1 MVQWLKF
8 KYVKLSR
15 YFPVLLPGI
24 LSAQFIFSG
33 GNTGVRVEK
42 VAPKIGGSLKI
53 LLPRA
58 SIWYKNSDSVKYY
71 ASSIIT
77 GGGIYFTSWFYAG
90 FVVPYH
96 MDEIRKKTGNII
108 SRGPGDIF
116 INIKL
121 IKKLDT
127 SFYLGFMPFMTFP
140 LGDLRVENPDSATP
154 GENFKG
160 GLFRDFTSNSYD
172 YGLFIIL
179 SKKWRKAELHLNMGG
194 WNGYQYPFA
203 GAEPNLYMGS
213 FALSYKVDVLSPFVE
228 FFYSKFT
235 TDTFGRAPVFI
246 TLGSMM
252 KIGRFPSITF
262 SMDIPLFHRGTVN
275 VVKPGNSNK
284 YYGFISPF
292 PNFTPSYSVNLSLD
306 VSEIVMKES
315 ALSRV
320 KILTI
325 DAQTGSSIDKV
336 SCKLDDH
343 YRQTE
348 RGIAD
353 FGLLEPGVYELK
365 IQKDGYCPVKKFIK
379 VGRNKDIR
387 IEVKLKR
394 NFFTLLLK
402 VRDQERNPVQAKVF
416 FPGLH
421 GKSFETN
428 ETGML
433 TLNLNRDSTYSAYIW
448 APDFKG
454 DNIFIK
460 GDHTHD
466 TLAVEVLLN
475 RKEETEFF
483 FPVIYFDFNSYK
495 VKREYLPLLDQV
507 GKYLLT
513 HPDLII
519 EIDGHASPEGP
530 DEYNYILSK
539 KRAEAVKEYLIE
551 RYGIKK
557 ERIIIKGFGK
567 DVPAVPNISPEKRA
581 INRRAEFRVIGRSEK

>member
-8 KYVKLSR
+8 KNVKLSR

-24 LSAQFIFSG
+24 LFAQFIFSG

-42 VAPKIGGSLKI
+42 AVPKIGGSLKL
-53 LLPRA
+53 LLPKA
-58 SIWYKNSDSVKYY
+58 SIWYRDSDSVKYY
-71 ASSIIT
+71 ASSIMT
-77 GGGIYFTSWFYAG
+77 GGGIYFTHWFYAG
-90 FVVPYH
+90 FIVPYH
-96 MDEIRKKTGNII
+96 VDALQKETGNII

-116 INIKL
+116 INIKF
-121 IKKLDT
+121 IKKVNN

-140 LGDLRVENPDSATP
+140 LGDLRAENPDSATA
-154 GENFKG
+154 GKNFKG

-179 SKKWRKAELHLNMGG
+179 SKKWRKAELHLNMGY
-194 WNGYQYPFA
+194 WNIYQYTFSS
-203 GAEPNLYMGS
+203 AEPDLYMGS
-213 FALSYKVDVLSPFVE
+213 FALSYNAGVINPFLE

-246 TLGSMM
+246 TLGSKM
-252 KIGRFPSITF
+252 KIGDLSSITF

-275 VVKPGNSNK
+275 VVKPDNSNK
-284 YYGFISPF
+284 YFGFISPF
-292 PNFTPSYSVNLSLD
+292 PNFTPSYSLNLSMD
-306 VSEIVMKES
+306 ISEIVMKES
-315 ALSRV
+315 SLSRV

-325 DAQTGSSIDKV
+325 DAQTGSPIDKV
-336 SCKLDDH
+336 SCKLDNH
-343 YRQTE
+343 CLQTE

-353 FGLLEPGVYELK
+353 FRLLKPGIYELK
-365 IQKDGYCPVKKFIK
+365 IEKYGYCPVKKFIK
-379 VGRNKDIR
+379 IGRNKDIR

-394 NFFTLLLK
+394 NFFNLLLK
-402 VRDQERNPVQAKVF
+402 VRDQERNPIQAKVF
-416 FPGLH
+416 FPGLN
-421 GKSFETN
+421 GESFETN
-428 ETGML
+428 EAGIL
-433 TLNLNRDSTYSAYIW
+433 TINLSRDRSYSAYIW

-460 GDHTHD
+460 GDHTRD
-466 TLAVEVLLN
+466 TLVVEVILN
-475 RKEETEFF
+475 RKEETDFF

-530 DEYNYILSK
+530 DEYNYVLSK
-539 KRAEAVKEYLIE
+539 KRAEAVKKYLIE
-551 RYGIKK
+551 RYGINK
-557 ERIIIKGFGK
+557 ERIIIKGFGG

-581 INRRAEFRVIGRSEK
+581 INRRVEFRVIGKSEK